1 MKILCIIFFCEPDW
15 KNARILCCDS
25 DHAVLMGDKTAIT
38 KGPFKIKL
46 WNEIRKFD
54 VYKLAA
60 DKERLERIADMA
72 YDPLLQPSDRL
83 IRGVSPCARLIYH
96 LIKPALKYAI
106 QARKLLPWKRNMVT
120 ARLDFE
126 DAKMAYD
133 DEVDTLK
140 AVKEDLAGV
149 EVKVK
154 EAAEDWRET
163 FHESQKTVVIYE
175 KIKRLR
181 SGRDK
186 NLNLGSLKVDTPT
199 STVASDSDSG

>member
-1 MKILCIIFFCEPDW
+1 M
-15 KNARILCCDS
+15 
-25 DHAVLMGDKTAIT
+25 
-38 KGPFKIKL
+38 
-46 WNEIRKFD
+46 
-54 VYKLAA
+54 YKLAA

-106 QARKLLPWKRNMVT
+106 QARKLVT
-120 ARLDFE
+120 LEKKHGNRSSGFFE

-140 AVKEDLAGV
+140 AVEEDLVGA
-149 EVKVK
+149 ELKAK

-181 SGRDK
+181 SEGIK
-186 NLNLGSLKVDTPT
+186 I
-199 STVASDSDSG
+199 